1 MLNIRRVCAV
11 LGGVM
16 FLPVALSA
24 ATTLYERVLELDDS
38 HQAAVDRLSILE

>member
-1 MLNIRRVCAV
+1 
-11 LGGVM
+11 M